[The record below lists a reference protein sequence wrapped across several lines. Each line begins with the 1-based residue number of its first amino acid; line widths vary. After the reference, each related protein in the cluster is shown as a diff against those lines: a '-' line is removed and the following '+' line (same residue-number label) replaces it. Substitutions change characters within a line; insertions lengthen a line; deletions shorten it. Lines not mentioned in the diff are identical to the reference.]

1 MSIPEINNYIEK
13 RYGRW
18 LDYSTYHCTQAGIA
32 DESID
37 VLNEVI
43 VALLQKEDCKLISL
57 MNSKKCHYTELD
69 FYVLRMIKL
78 NIYSPT
84 SPYQSK
90 YRPMPSANIDI
101 RRLNIEDIIES
112 DEDTPARVLEQFEQ
126 VREAFE
132 SLNLSPKAKRIFEH
146 KFFCDL
152 PFSDWKGPET
162 KKQLYETYSQVIQ
175 LIKAKIFKK
184 TLI

>member
-1 MSIPEINNYIEK
+1 MIPEINLYITK
-13 RYGRW
+13 RYERW
-18 LDYSTYHCTQAGIA
+18 ADYSNYHCTQAGIA

-43 VALLQKEDCKLISL
+43 VALLQKEDYKLTNL

-78 NIYSPT
+78 NIYSAT

-90 YRPMPSANIDI
+90 YRPMPSSNIDI

-112 DEDTPARVLEQFEQ
+112 DEDIPARVLEQFEL

-132 SLNLSPKAKRIFEH
+132 SLNLSPKAKRIFEF
-146 KFFCDL
+146 KFFQDQ
-152 PFSDWKGPET
+152 PFCEWPGTET
-162 KKQLYETYSQVIQ
+162 KKQLYETYSQVVN
-175 LIKAKIFKK
+175 LIRAKIFKK